1 MRTILRLVAL
11 AIALGGLVL
20 WLFGGPNLGWT
31 KTSIDRIEKDP
42 VTGLEGHFP
51 EDRLLLGVDF
61 LGGCLLVAG
70 LLAGTSF
77 LFRKREAGSDIDLR
91 PSAGL

>member
-11 AIALGGLVL
+11 AVALISLVL

-31 KTSIDRIEKDP
+31 KTSIDRVETDP
-42 VTGLEGHFP
+42 VTGLQGRFP

-61 LGGCLLVAG
+61 LTGALLTAG

-77 LFRKREAGSDIDLR
+77 LFRKR
-91 PSAGL
+91 